1 MISTTDLTGTQ
12 LEQLEALLADCTLG
26 GGVYRPPVAT
36 DREVLLELVEAE
48 LVRNLS
54 DGVFSDV
61 YELTGAGKAIV
72 VDRAMDAAASE
83 AFVRCASKHE
93 LRESIERLKAV
104 FNDLTNVELR
114 ERTLMDIEACQNRLD
129 DLAEGQSES
138 TGRHRLVPVDD
149 RPTQVIPPVQ
159 DAEPMSDREADA
171 LAFILSGLAEVEQPS
186 ESTEPVQ
193 EQTAPMAIAGT
204 LPGVPVVDVL
214 APEYGEK
221 LLAAIKGEL
230 TDDDVFDELVA
241 EQTAE
246 WDALE
251 SDLGAEPGWWNRSIV
266 PGGVLVV
273 SVLAAVAVTWFAAWL
288 VMA

>member
-1 MISTTDLTGTQ
+1 MISITDLTGTQ
-12 LEQLEALLADCTLG
+12 LVQLEALLADTTLG

-72 VDRAMDAAASE
+72 VDRAMDAADSE
-83 AFVRCASKHE
+83 AFLRYASSYE
-93 LRESIERLKAV
+93 LRETIRRLKAV
-104 FNDLTNVELR
+104 FNDFVEVELR

-159 DAEPMSDREADA
+159 
-171 LAFILSGLAEVEQPS
+171 
-186 ESTEPVQ
+186 

-204 LPGVPVVDVL
+204 LPGVPVILREEPDHL
-214 APEYGEK
+214 GPDGAER
-221 LLAAIKGEL
+221 LLAAIKGND
-230 TDDDVFDELVA
+230 TGQDVYDELAA
-241 EQTAE
+241 EQTVE
-246 WDALE
+246 WAALE
-251 SDLGAEPGWWNRSIV
+251 ADLGDERGWLRRNLTPRRKFVLSIV
-266 PGGVLVV
+266 
-273 SVLAAVAVTWFAAWL
+273 AAVVVTWFVAWL